1 MGNGPL
7 PEDVSAGH
15 RLLNDIRCGVALA
28 LVCAGLDTGG
38 DVNMSRA
45 DEVTDDVAR
54 AALTV
59 FYRAMSLKD
68 ISLFRTVV
76 TPDWQYI
83 PPSPGPVS
91 GPDSMIP
98 VFADL
103 SYSLPDMDIRILDV
117 LVHGDKVA
125 VRAIVTGTQSAPLMG
140 IAATSKPVN
149 FAIHSFHEFRKG
161 HIAKTW
167 HLEDWLG
174 VFRQIGELPS
184 NLP

>member
-1 MGNGPL
+1 
-7 PEDVSAGH
+7 
-15 RLLNDIRCGVALA
+15 
-28 LVCAGLDTGG
+28 
-38 DVNMSRA
+38 MSKA

-59 FYRAMSLKD
+59 FYRAMSRKD
-68 ISLFRTVV
+68 VSLFRTVV
-76 TPDWQYI
+76 TPDWRYI

-91 GPDSMIP
+91 GPDSIIP

-149 FAIHSFHEFRKG
+149 FAIPSFHEFRKG

-167 HLEDWLG
+167 HLEDWPG

-184 NLP
+184 NLR

>member
-1 MGNGPL
+1 
-7 PEDVSAGH
+7 
-15 RLLNDIRCGVALA
+15 
-28 LVCAGLDTGG
+28 
-38 DVNMSRA
+38 MSRV

-54 AALTV
+54 SALTV
-59 FYRAMSLKD
+59 FYRAMSRKD

-125 VRAIVTGTQSAPLMG
+125 VRASWE
-140 IAATSKPVN
+140 S
-149 FAIHSFHEFRKG
+149 
-161 HIAKTW
+161 
-167 HLEDWLG
+167 
-174 VFRQIGELPS
+174 
-184 NLP
+184 